1 MRFLPVSAE
10 IRKIVIVTDNDKPIS
25 PGLLCREFIYSL
37 AQPNT
42 PIVLASN
49 DNSIIS
55 KFTISSIHPYPYAYR
70 YQTRDTLSEFA
81 LRLSHK
87 VRTIDDTLYPGAKLL
102 FDKATE
108 SLHLDKLTKL
118 HPLQFAAAVLFS
130 NGEVEVA
137 WQLKG
142 MEYGCTLDPVVQLI
156 REMEKRRF
164 CRPCVTTNMR
174 KRKLQE
180 TNEEADLVDVHQQHQ
195 QLPDGN
201 ERSNNIIDVTT
212 TTTTAS
218 TADTAITSVAESEQF
233 LVAPVLLLLLDQHGL
248 AHAPF
253 AQARALL
260 TEHGYGDLSVIVHD
274 CESLQPVVVRAA
286 DLTPEPPSGGKLLC
300 QDDF

>member
-1 MRFLPVSAE
+1 MRFLPTSAV

-25 PGLLCREFIYSL
+25 PGLLCREFIFSL
-37 AQPNT
+37 AQPDT

-87 VRTIDDTLYPGAKLL
+87 VKTIDNTLHTGAKLL

-108 SLHLDKLTKL
+108 ALHLDKLTKL

-130 NGEVEVA
+130 NGEMEVA

-180 TNEEADLVDVHQQHQ
+180 DNDDDDDDNH
-195 QLPDGN
+195 DD
-201 ERSNNIIDVTT
+201 NNSGRRINTDTT
-212 TTTTAS
+212 TES
-218 TADTAITSVAESEQF
+218 SITSTVESEQF
-233 LVAPVLLLLLDQHGL
+233 IVAPTLLLLIDQHGL

-260 TEHGYGDLSVIVHD
+260 TEHGYGDLSIIVHD
-274 CESLQPVVVRAA
+274 CESLQPVLVRAA
-286 DLTPEPPSGGKLLC
+286 ELTPEPPSGGKLLC